1 MAWFKIDDHF
11 WSHPK
16 TGDLSDAATALWI
29 RAGSWSAGHL
39 TDGFVPSGKL
49 RLFRAR
55 QRSIDELVEVGLWE
69 EVGVRPESA
78 AREAGGRRVR
88 GRREADGSPA
98 GGAEHGYLFHDWAD
112 YQPSRE
118 AVTARRDATKNR
130 VDAWRNRNRNGVT
143 TPDGNADVT
152 HHANESVTPPPSR
165 PDPTRPDPSS
175 KEEVER
181 PAKRGSRLSPTWL
194 PSPESI
200 EKIRQEAPGVDPKA
214 EHSMFVDYW
223 IAQPGQK
230 GVKTDWDATWRN
242 WMRRKQADLK
252 AGRKPKDQQVIDIL
266 EQGRQMQAMEDR
278 RAIG

>member
-1 MAWFKIDDHF
+1 MPWFKIDDGF
-11 WSHPK
+11 YTSRK
-16 TGDLSDAATALWI
+16 VLSIPRTCRLAAVGLWTM
-29 RAGSWSAGHL
+29 AGNWSAREL
-39 TDGFVPSGKL
+39 TDGVVPEYVLAEVGATSRL
-49 RLFRAR
+49 RQA
-55 QRSIDELVEVGLWE
+55 LVEARLWLDH
-69 EVGVRPESA
+69 GSA
-78 AREAGGRRVR
+78 GIEFY
-88 GRREADGSPA
+88 E
-98 GGAEHGYLFHDWAD
+98 WAS
-112 YQPSRE
+112 YQPTRAQIEHEREKERIRKEKWRSSRGD
-118 AVTARRDATKNR
+118 T
-130 VDAWRNRNRNGVT
+130 
-143 TPDGNADVT
+143 DG
-152 HHANESVTPPPSR
+152 TPPSVPAVSR
-165 PDPTRPDPSS
+165 GVSRQASGHPDPTRPDPTLTTTSN
-175 KEEVER
+175 EVVER
-181 PAKRGSRLSPTWL
+181 PAKRGSRLSPNWL